1 MPKAPPSVPAPTPT
15 IRDIAA
21 RAGVST
27 GTVSRALKG
36 QTGLT
41 SETRQHVLTV
51 ATALGYDHG
60 KLRPVKTRR
69 LGFLLHE
76 SHSGLSSNPFYF
88 PVLHGVEVAC
98 RNSGIAFT
106 YSSVSA
112 LSEVGELIALLE
124 VDGLVCAGYWDPKIL
139 AEIVRAGKPVVLVDH
154 DGAGLPSVNTDN
166 ISGAYQATQHLIA
179 TGRSRV
185 AMLSGPEEHF
195 SIRQRIEGYRQALLD
210 AGRTPDDRLVIRRT
224 VDTDEGNRA
233 AAARLL
239 NLSPRPDAVFAYNDH
254 SALALLQECAR
265 QGIRVPEELAVVG
278 FDDITA
284 ARYSQPDLTT
294 IAVDKEVLGR
304 EGVRLLLHPRPP
316 ERAHVTVPVRLVI
329 RGSSRTRREVVAT

>member
-1 MPKAPPSVPAPTPT
+1 MSKADSSVPSSPT

-36 QTGLT
+36 QAGLT
-41 SETRQHVLTV
+41 RETREHVLAV
-51 ATALGYDHG
+51 AAALGYNHT
-60 KLRPVKTRR
+60 KLRPVKARR

-76 SHSGLSSNPFYF
+76 SHSNLASNPFYF

-106 YSSVSA
+106 YSSVGSPQ
-112 LSEVGELIALLE
+112 EVKELIALLE
-124 VDGLVCAGYWDPKIL
+124 VDGLVCAGYWEHATL

-154 DGAGLPSVNTDN
+154 DAAGLPSVNIDN
-166 ISGAYQATQHLIA
+166 VSGAYQATQHLIA
-179 TGRSRV
+179 MGRQRIAMITG
-185 AMLSGPEEHF
+185 PDEHY
-195 SIRQRIEGYRQALLD
+195 SIRQRVEGYHHALLD
-210 AGRTPDDRLVIRRT
+210 AGRTPEPRLLVRRT
-224 VDTDEGNRA
+224 VDTDEGNQA
-233 AAARLL
+233 AVAQVLD
-239 NLSPRPDAVFAYNDH
+239 LSPQPDAIFAYNDRT
-254 SALALLQECAR
+254 ALAALQECAR
-265 QGIRVPEELAVVG
+265 QGLRVPEDLAVVG

-294 IAVDKEVLGR
+294 IAVDKEGLGR
-304 EGVRLLLHPRPP
+304 EAVRLLLHPRPL

-329 RGSSRTRREVVAT
+329 RGSSRARRA